1 MISTKQI
8 NDLSR
13 PANGWFHVEKSGDHD
28 VDYGEGPAVLRID
41 EQAIRDMVD
50 DFNARTFDGPGML
63 IDGDHLSH
71 DLSRDTRALGWLKR
85 LDTYRDPA
93 GTLELY
99 GFIEW
104 TPRGLKML
112 QDKEYTQSSTE
123 YGEGMTLT
131 DGIYRPSRL
140 TGFALT
146 NRPRIKGKRP
156 LVNRQTSPASV
167 DEAGG
172 DPKPQKPHEEGKT
185 TQNTNMDKDD
195 REYPSK
201 EMDKA
206 QRALF
211 DSLLDK
217 LDVEFDGTDD
227 MSRAILGRLDELLSL
242 EKREKDHVN
251 AEVDDAVSTY
261 ENALDEEEREEFTE
275 ERREELK
282 NSLRE
287 SPAALNAFIRAL
299 NRQAAPQ
306 KQEQPEQK
314 KLPQRTP
321 LNRRATLNP
330 PDPFRKKES
339 IEGFNNRVNELIKDG
354 MKRYDAYQKATEEG
368 FIVSAQR

>member
-1 MISTKQI
+1 MISTRQI

-13 PANGWFHVEKSGDHD
+13 PANGWFHIEKSGDHD

-71 DLSRDTRALGWLKR
+71 DLSRDTRALGWLKK
-85 LDTYRDPA
+85 LDTYRDPS

-112 QDKEYTQSSTE
+112 EDKEYTQSSTE
-123 YGEGMTLT
+123 YGDGMSFK
-131 DGIYRPSRL
+131 DGVYRPSRL

-156 LVNRQTSPASV
+156 LVNRQTSPDSNY
-167 DEAGG
+167 EAGG
-172 DPKPQKPHEEGKT
+172 DTKSPTEEGET
-185 TQNTNMDKDD
+185 TQNTNMDNDD
-195 REYPSK
+195 RYHPS
-201 EMDKA
+201 EELSRQRDILLDTILDKA
-206 QRALF
+206 
-211 DSLLDK
+211 DI
-217 LDVEFDGTDD
+217 EFDGTDQ
-227 MSRAILGRLDELLSL
+227 MLKEILERVDHLFDL

-287 SPAALNAFIRAL
+287 SPAALDAFVRAL
-299 NRQAAPQ
+299 NRQT
-306 KQEQPEQK
+306 QPSNKEETEK
-314 KLPQRTP
+314 KELPKRQP
-321 LNRRATLNP
+321 LNRRATLTP
-330 PDPFRKKES
+330 PNPFRKKES
-339 IEGFNNRVNELIKDG
+339 IDGFQNRVNELMKGG
-354 MKRYDAYQKATEEG
+354 MERYEAFQKATEEG
-368 FIVSAQR
+368 FIVASER

>member
-8 NDLSR
+8 NDLSQ

-28 VDYGEGPAVLRID
+28 VDYGEGPAVLRVD
-41 EQAIRDMVD
+41 EQAIQDMVD

-85 LDTYRDPA
+85 LDTYRDPS

-123 YGEGMTLT
+123 YGEGMTLS
-131 DGIYRPSRL
+131 DGVYRPSRL

-156 LVNRQTSPASV
+156 LVNRQTSPAS

-172 DPKPQKPHEEGKT
+172 DTKPQKPREEGET
-185 TQNTNMDKDD
+185 TKNTNMDNDD

-211 DSLLDK
+211 VSLLDK

-321 LNRRATLNP
+321 LNRRVTLNP

-339 IEGFNNRVNELIKDG
+339 IDAFNNRVNELIKDG
-354 MKRYDAYQKATEEG
+354 MKRYDACQKATEEG

>member
-1 MISTKQI
+1 MISSRQI

-71 DLSRDTRALGWLKR
+71 DLSRDTRALGWLKN
-85 LDTYRDPA
+85 LDTYRDPS

-112 QDKEYTQSSTE
+112 EDKEYTQSSTE
-123 YGEGMTLT
+123 YGDGMSFK
-131 DGIYRPSRL
+131 DGVYRPSRL

-156 LVNRQTSPASV
+156 LVNRETSPDSNY
-167 DEAGG
+167 ESGG
-172 DPKPQKPHEEGKT
+172 DTKSPEEGET
-185 TQNTNMDKDD
+185 TQNTNMDNDD

-287 SPAALNAFIRAL
+287 SPAALDAFVRAL
-299 NRQAAPQ
+299 NRQT
-306 KQEQPEQK
+306 QPRDKEETEK
-314 KLPQRTP
+314 KEPPKRQP
-321 LNRRATLNP
+321 LNRRVTLMP
-330 PDPFRKKES
+330 PNPFRKKES
-339 IEGFNNRVNELIKDG
+339 IDGFQNRVDELMKGG
-354 MKRYDAYQKATEEG
+354 MERYEAFQKATEEG
-368 FIVSAQR
+368 YIVTSER

>member
-1 MISTKQI
+1 MISSKQI
-8 NDLSR
+8 NNLDSA
-13 PANGWFHVEKSGDHD
+13 PGNGWFHIEKSGDHE
-28 VDYGEGPAVLRID
+28 VDYGEGPSILRID
-41 EQAIRDMVD
+41 EEAIEAMVAE
-50 DFNARTFDGPGML
+50 FNARTFDGPGML

-85 LDTYRDPA
+85 LDTYQDPS
-93 GTLELY
+93 GSVELY

-104 TPRGLKML
+104 TPRGRKML
-112 QDKEYTQSSTE
+112 EDKEYTQSSTE
-123 YGEGMTLT
+123 YNEGLKFKE
-131 DGIYRPSRL
+131 GIYKPSKL

-156 LVNRQTSPASV
+156 LVNRQTSPTSTGAG
-167 DEAGG
+167 DENKSPAGG
-172 DPKPQKPHEEGKT
+172 ET
-185 TQNTNMDKDD
+185 TQKKDMENEE
-195 REYPSK
+195 REYPST

-227 MSRAILGRLDELLSL
+227 MSRAILGRLDELLAL

-251 AEVDDAVSTY
+251 SEVEDAVSTY

-287 SPAALNAFIRAL
+287 SPAALSAFVRAL
-299 NRQAAPQ
+299 NRQAPPKPQ
-306 KQEQPEQK
+306 DTPEPK
-314 KLPQRTP
+314 ELPKRKP
-321 LNRRATLNP
+321 LNRRVTQNP
-330 PDPFRKKES
+330 PNPFMKKES
-339 IEGFNNRVNELIKDG
+339 IDGFTNRVNELMKNG

-368 FIVSAQR
+368 FIVVNER

>member
-41 EQAIRDMVD
+41 EQAVQDMVD

-85 LDTYRDPA
+85 LDTYRDPS

-131 DGIYRPSRL
+131 DGVYRPSRL

-172 DPKPQKPHEEGKT
+172 ELKSPEEGETNQK
-185 TQNTNMDKDD
+185 TNMDNDD

-287 SPAALNAFIRAL
+287 SPAALDAFVRAL
-299 NRQAAPQ
+299 NRQT
-306 KQEQPEQK
+306 QPRDKEETEK
-314 KLPQRTP
+314 KELPKRQP
-321 LNRRATLNP
+321 LNRRATLTP
-330 PDPFRKKES
+330 PNPFRKKES
-339 IEGFNNRVNELIKDG
+339 IDGFQNRVNELMKGG
-354 MKRYDAYQKATEEG
+354 MERYEAFQKATEEG
-368 FIVSAQR
+368 YIVTSER

>member
-28 VDYGEGPAVLRID
+28 VDYGEGPALLRID
-41 EQAIRDMVD
+41 EQAVQDMVD

-85 LDTYRDPA
+85 LDTYRDPS

-104 TPRGLKML
+104 TPRGLQML

-123 YGEGMTLT
+123 YGEGMTLS
-131 DGIYRPSRL
+131 DGVYRPSRL

-167 DEAGG
+167 EEAGG
-172 DPKPQKPHEEGKT
+172 EPKSPEEGET
-185 TQNTNMDKDD
+185 TQNTNMDNDD

-227 MSRAILGRLDELLSL
+227 MSRAILGRLDELLAL
-242 EKREKDHVN
+242 DKREKDHVN

-261 ENALDEEEREEFTE
+261 KNALDEEEREEFTE
-275 ERREELK
+275 ERQEELK

-299 NRQAAPQ
+299 NRQAPAP

-321 LNRRATLNP
+321 LNRRTTLNP

-339 IEGFNNRVNELIKDG
+339 IDGFNNRVNELIKDG
-354 MKRYDAYQKATEEG
+354 MKRYDAFQKATEEG

>member
-1 MISTKQI
+1 MISTRQI

-71 DLSRDTRALGWLKR
+71 DLSRDTRALGWLKK
-85 LDTYRDPA
+85 LDTYRDPS

-99 GFIEW
+99 GFVEW

-112 QDKEYTQSSTE
+112 EDKEYTQSSTE
-123 YGEGMTLT
+123 YGDGMSFK
-131 DGIYRPSRL
+131 DGVYRPSRL

-156 LVNRQTSPASV
+156 LVNRQTSPAS

-172 DPKPQKPHEEGKT
+172 DPKSPTEEGETNQK
-185 TQNTNMDKDD
+185 TNMDNDD

-275 ERREELK
+275 ERREKLK

-287 SPAALNAFIRAL
+287 SPAALDAFVRAL
-299 NRQAAPQ
+299 NRQT
-306 KQEQPEQK
+306 QPINKEETEK
-314 KLPQRTP
+314 KEPPKRQP
-321 LNRRATLNP
+321 LNRRVTLTP
-330 PDPFRKKES
+330 PNPFRKKES
-339 IEGFNNRVNELIKDG
+339 IDGFQNRVDELMKGG
-354 MKRYDAYQKATEEG
+354 MERYEAFQKATEEG
-368 FIVSAQR
+368 YIVTSER

>member
-85 LDTYRDPA
+85 LDTYRDPS

-131 DGIYRPSRL
+131 DGVYRPSRL

-146 NRPRIKGKRP
+146 NRPRLKGQRP
-156 LVNRQTSPASV
+156 LVNRQTSPAS

-172 DPKPQKPHEEGKT
+172 EPKSPEEGET
-185 TQNTNMDKDD
+185 TQNTNMDNDD

-211 DSLLDK
+211 DSLL
-217 LDVEFDGTDD
+217 D

-299 NRQAAPQ
+299 NRQTPP
-306 KQEQPEQK
+306 KKPDQEEK
-314 KLPQRTP
+314 KELPKRTP

-339 IEGFNNRVNELIKDG
+339 IDGFNNRVNELIKDG

-368 FIVSAQR
+368 FIVSANR

>member
-1 MISTKQI
+1 MISTRQI

-71 DLSRDTRALGWLKR
+71 DLSRDTRALGWLKK
-85 LDTYRDPA
+85 LDTYRDPS

-99 GFIEW
+99 GFVEW

-112 QDKEYTQSSTE
+112 EDKEYTQSSTE
-123 YGEGMTLT
+123 YHDGMSFK
-131 DGIYRPSRL
+131 DGVYRPSRL

-156 LVNRQTSPASV
+156 LVNRQTSPAS

-172 DPKPQKPHEEGKT
+172 DTKSPTEEGET
-185 TQNTNMDKDD
+185 NQNTNMDNDD
-195 REYPSK
+195 RYHPS
-201 EMDKA
+201 EELSRQRDILLDTILDKA
-206 QRALF
+206 
-211 DSLLDK
+211 DI
-217 LDVEFDGTDD
+217 EFDGTDK
-227 MSRAILGRLDELLSL
+227 MLKEILERVDHLFDL

-261 ENALDEEEREEFTE
+261 ENALYEEERKEFTE

-287 SPAALNAFIRAL
+287 SPAALDAFVRAL
-299 NRQAAPQ
+299 NRQT
-306 KQEQPEQK
+306 QPSNKEETEK
-314 KLPQRTP
+314 KEPPKRQP
-321 LNRRATLNP
+321 LNRRATLTP
-330 PDPFRKKES
+330 PNPFRKKES
-339 IEGFNNRVNELIKDG
+339 IDGFNNRVNELMKEG
-354 MKRYDAYQKATEEG
+354 MKRYDACQKATKEG
-368 FIVSAQR
+368 FIVVNER

>member
-13 PANGWFHVEKSGDHD
+13 PANGWYHIEKSGDHD

-85 LDTYRDPA
+85 LDTYRDPS

-112 QDKEYTQSSTE
+112 EDKEYTQSSTE
-123 YGEGMTLT
+123 YGEGMTFT
-131 DGIYRPSRL
+131 DGVYRPSRL

-156 LVNRQTSPASV
+156 LVNRQTSPAS

-172 DPKPQKPHEEGKT
+172 DTKPQKPREEGET
-185 TQNTNMDKDD
+185 TQNTNMDNDD

-299 NRQAAPQ
+299 NRQAGPQ

-330 PDPFRKKES
+330 PAPFRKKES
-339 IEGFNNRVNELIKDG
+339 IDGFNNRVNELIKDG

>member
-13 PANGWFHVEKSGDHD
+13 PANGWYHIEKSGDHD

-85 LDTYRDPA
+85 LDTYRDPS

-112 QDKEYTQSSTE
+112 EDKEYTQSSTE
-123 YGEGMTLT
+123 YGEGMTFT
-131 DGIYRPSRL
+131 DGVYRPSRL

-156 LVNRQTSPASV
+156 LVNRQTSPAS

-172 DPKPQKPHEEGKT
+172 VSIHALVRVRLLNVYGLIINSATGVLRQPPMGGTKIPG
-185 TQNTNMDKDD
+185 
-195 REYPSK
+195 REK
-201 EMDKA
+201 EMIVVKI
-206 QRALF
+206 RTP
-211 DSLLDK
+211 
-217 LDVEFDGTDD
+217 TD
-227 MSRAILGRLDELLSL
+227 
-242 EKREKDHVN
+242 
-251 AEVDDAVSTY
+251 Y
-261 ENALDEEEREEFTE
+261 EN
-275 ERREELK
+275 RRCPGNFL
-282 NSLRE
+282 
-287 SPAALNAFIRAL
+287 
-299 NRQAAPQ
+299 
-306 KQEQPEQK
+306 
-314 KLPQRTP
+314 
-321 LNRRATLNP
+321 
-330 PDPFRKKES
+330 
-339 IEGFNNRVNELIKDG
+339 
-354 MKRYDAYQKATEEG
+354 
-368 FIVSAQR
+368 

>member
-8 NDLSR
+8 NDLSK
-13 PANGWFHVEKSGDHD
+13 PSNGWFHVEKSGDHD

-41 EQAIRDMVD
+41 ERSIMDMVD

-85 LDTYRDPA
+85 LDTYRDPS
-93 GTLELY
+93 GSLELY

-104 TPRGLKML
+104 TPRGQQMLK
-112 QDKEYTQSSTE
+112 DKEYTQSSTE
-123 YGEGMTLT
+123 YGEGMTFK

-156 LVNRQTSPASV
+156 LVNRQTSPAST
-167 DEAGG
+167 EAGG
-172 DPKPQKPHEEGKT
+172 EQQSPEEGET
-185 TQNTNMDKDD
+185 TQETDMDNDD
-195 REYPSK
+195 KEYPSK

-242 EKREKDHVN
+242 EKREKDRVN
-251 AEVDDAVSTY
+251 TEVDDAVSTY
-261 ENALDEEEREEFTE
+261 ENALEEEEREEFTE
-275 ERREELK
+275 DRKEELK

-287 SPAALNAFIRAL
+287 SPAALDAFVRAL
-299 NRQAAPQ
+299 NRQAPP
-306 KQEQPEQK
+306 KTQEQTEK
-314 KLPQRTP
+314 KELPKRPP
-321 LNRRATLNP
+321 LNRRAILTP

-339 IEGFNNRVNELIKDG
+339 IDGFKNRVDELIKGG
-354 MKRYDAYQKATEEG
+354 MERYDACQKATEEG
-368 FIVSAQR
+368 FIVTSER

>member
-13 PANGWFHVEKSGDHD
+13 PANGWFHIEKSGDHD

-85 LDTYRDPA
+85 LDTYRDPS

-104 TPRGLKML
+104 TPRGLQML

-131 DGIYRPSRL
+131 DGVYRPSRL

-156 LVNRQTSPASV
+156 LVNRQTSPASE
-167 DEAGG
+167 EAGG
-172 DPKPQKPHEEGKT
+172 DPKSPEKGKT
-185 TQNTNMDKDD
+185 TQNTNMENDD

-206 QRALF
+206 QRALLV
-211 DSLLDK
+211 SLLDK

-287 SPAALNAFIRAL
+287 SPAALDAFVRAL
-299 NRQAAPQ
+299 NRQT
-306 KQEQPEQK
+306 QPKNKEETEK
-314 KLPQRTP
+314 KEPPKRQP
-321 LNRRATLNP
+321 LNRRVTLTP
-330 PDPFRKKES
+330 PNPFRKKES
-339 IEGFNNRVNELIKDG
+339 IDGFQNRVNELMKGG
-354 MKRYDAYQKATEEG
+354 MERYEAFQKATEEG
-368 FIVSAQR
+368 YIVTSER

>member
-85 LDTYRDPA
+85 LDTYRDPS

-131 DGIYRPSRL
+131 DGVYRPSRL

-156 LVNRQTSPASV
+156 LVNRQTSPAS

-172 DPKPQKPHEEGKT
+172 DPKSPEEGET
-185 TQNTNMDKDD
+185 TQNTNMDNDD
-195 REYPSK
+195 RKYPSK

-299 NRQAAPQ
+299 NRQAGPQ

-339 IEGFNNRVNELIKDG
+339 IDGFNNRVNELIKDG

>member
-1 MISTKQI
+1 
-8 NDLSR
+8 
-13 PANGWFHVEKSGDHD
+13 
-28 VDYGEGPAVLRID
+28 
-41 EQAIRDMVD
+41 
-50 DFNARTFDGPGML
+50 
-63 IDGDHLSH
+63 
-71 DLSRDTRALGWLKR
+71 
-85 LDTYRDPA
+85 
-93 GTLELY
+93 
-99 GFIEW
+99 
-104 TPRGLKML
+104 
-112 QDKEYTQSSTE
+112 
-123 YGEGMTLT
+123 
-131 DGIYRPSRL
+131 
-140 TGFALT
+140 
-146 NRPRIKGKRP
+146 
-156 LVNRQTSPASV
+156 
-167 DEAGG
+167 
-172 DPKPQKPHEEGKT
+172 
-185 TQNTNMDKDD
+185 MDNDD
-195 REYPSK
+195 RKYPSK

-299 NRQAAPQ
+299 NRQAGPQ

-339 IEGFNNRVNELIKDG
+339 IDGFNNRVNELIKDG

>member
-8 NDLSR
+8 NDLSN
-13 PANGWFHVEKSGDHD
+13 PANGWFHVEKSGDHE

-41 EQAIRDMVD
+41 EQAIKSMVD
-50 DFNARTFDGPGML
+50 EFNSRTFDGPGML

-85 LDTYRDPA
+85 LDTYRDPSGA
-93 GTLELY
+93 LELY

-104 TPRGLKML
+104 TPRGQQML
-112 QDKEYTQSSTE
+112 ADKEYTQSSTE
-123 YGEGMTLT
+123 YGEGMTFN
-131 DGIYRPSRL
+131 DGIYHPSRL
-140 TGFALT
+140 AGFALT

-156 LVNRQTSPASV
+156 LVNRQTSPAST
-167 DEAGG
+167 EAGG
-172 DPKPQKPHEEGKT
+172 DQQSPEQGENNPE
-185 TQNTNMDKDD
+185 TNMENDD

-211 DSLLDK
+211 DSMLDK

-227 MSRAILGRLDELLSL
+227 MSRDILGRLDELLSL

-261 ENALDEEEREEFTE
+261 ENELDEEERKEFTE

-287 SPAALNAFIRAL
+287 SPAALGAFVKAL
-299 NRQAAPQ
+299 NRSAKSKPPHDVVDESRRNPAG
-306 KQEQPEQK
+306 
-314 KLPQRTP
+314 RTS
-321 LNRRATLNP
+321 LNRRATQAP
-330 PDPFRKKES
+330 PNPFRKKES
-339 IEGFNNRVNELIKDG
+339 IDGFQNRVDELMKGG
-354 MKRYDAYQKATEEG
+354 MKRYDAFQKATEEG
-368 FIVSAQR
+368 YIVTSER

>member
-13 PANGWFHVEKSGDHD
+13 PANGWFHIEKSGDHD

-85 LDTYRDPA
+85 LDTYRDPS

-131 DGIYRPSRL
+131 DGVYRPSRL

-156 LVNRQTSPASV
+156 LVNRQTSPAS

-172 DPKPQKPHEEGKT
+172 EPKSPEEGET
-185 TQNTNMDKDD
+185 TQNTNMENDD
-195 REYPSK
+195 TEYPSK

-299 NRQAAPQ
+299 NRQAGPQ

-321 LNRRATLNP
+321 LNRRATLNT

-339 IEGFNNRVNELIKDG
+339 IDGFNNRVNELIKDG

>member
-85 LDTYRDPA
+85 LDTYRDPS

-131 DGIYRPSRL
+131 DGVYRPSRL

-156 LVNRQTSPASV
+156 LVNRQTSPAS

-172 DPKPQKPHEEGKT
+172 DPKSPEEGET
-185 TQNTNMDKDD
+185 TQKTNMENDD

-211 DSLLDK
+211 
-217 LDVEFDGTDD
+217 D

-299 NRQAAPQ
+299 NRQTPP
-306 KQEQPEQK
+306 KKPDQEEK
-314 KLPQRTP
+314 KELPKRTP

-339 IEGFNNRVNELIKDG
+339 IDGFNNRVNELIKDG

-368 FIVSAQR
+368 FIVSANR

>member
-85 LDTYRDPA
+85 LDTYRDPS

-131 DGIYRPSRL
+131 DGVYRPSRL
-140 TGFALT
+140 TGFAAHQGKAASGQPT
-146 NRPRIKGKRP
+146 DFPRLRRGRG
-156 LVNRQTSPASV
+156 R
-167 DEAGG
+167 
-172 DPKPQKPHEEGKT
+172 PQKPRRGGNNPENQYGK
-185 TQNTNMDKDD
+185 
-195 REYPSK
+195 
-201 EMDKA
+201 
-206 QRALF
+206 
-211 DSLLDK
+211 
-217 LDVEFDGTDD
+217 
-227 MSRAILGRLDELLSL
+227 
-242 EKREKDHVN
+242 
-251 AEVDDAVSTY
+251 
-261 ENALDEEEREEFTE
+261 
-275 ERREELK
+275 RR
-282 NSLRE
+282 
-287 SPAALNAFIRAL
+287 
-299 NRQAAPQ
+299 
-306 KQEQPEQK
+306 
-314 KLPQRTP
+314 
-321 LNRRATLNP
+321 
-330 PDPFRKKES
+330 
-339 IEGFNNRVNELIKDG
+339 
-354 MKRYDAYQKATEEG
+354 
-368 FIVSAQR
+368 

>member
-1 MISTKQI
+1 MIATKQI

-28 VDYGEGPAVLRID
+28 VDYGEGPAVLRVD
-41 EQAIRDMVD
+41 EQAIQDMVD

-85 LDTYRDPA
+85 LDTYRDPS

-123 YGEGMTLT
+123 YGDGMSFK
-131 DGIYRPSRL
+131 DGVYRPSRL

-167 DEAGG
+167 EEAGG
-172 DPKPQKPHEEGKT
+172 EPKSPEEGET
-185 TQNTNMDKDD
+185 TQKTNMENDD

-287 SPAALNAFIRAL
+287 SPAALDAFVRAL
-299 NRQAAPQ
+299 NRQT
-306 KQEQPEQK
+306 QPNNKEKTEK
-314 KLPQRTP
+314 KEPPKRQP
-321 LNRRATLNP
+321 LNRRVTLMP
-330 PDPFRKKES
+330 PNPFRKKES
-339 IEGFNNRVNELIKDG
+339 IEGFQNRVDELMKGG
-354 MKRYDAYQKATEEG
+354 MERYEAFQKATEEG
-368 FIVSAQR
+368 YIVTSER

>member
-1 MISTKQI
+1 ME
-8 NDLSR
+8 ND
-13 PANGWFHVEKSGDHD
+13 
-28 VDYGEGPAVLRID
+28 
-41 EQAIRDMVD
+41 
-50 DFNARTFDGPGML
+50 
-63 IDGDHLSH
+63 
-71 DLSRDTRALGWLKR
+71 DT
-85 LDTYRDPA
+85 
-93 GTLELY
+93 
-99 GFIEW
+99 
-104 TPRGLKML
+104 
-112 QDKEYTQSSTE
+112 
-123 YGEGMTLT
+123 
-131 DGIYRPSRL
+131 
-140 TGFALT
+140 
-146 NRPRIKGKRP
+146 
-156 LVNRQTSPASV
+156 
-167 DEAGG
+167 
-172 DPKPQKPHEEGKT
+172 
-185 TQNTNMDKDD
+185 
-195 REYPSK
+195 EYPSK

-299 NRQAAPQ
+299 NRQTPP
-306 KQEQPEQK
+306 KKPDQEGK
-314 KLPQRTP
+314 KELPKRTP

-339 IEGFNNRVNELIKDG
+339 IDGFNNRVNELIKDG

-368 FIVSAQR
+368 FIVSANR

>member
-1 MISTKQI
+1 
-8 NDLSR
+8 
-13 PANGWFHVEKSGDHD
+13 
-28 VDYGEGPAVLRID
+28 
-41 EQAIRDMVD
+41 
-50 DFNARTFDGPGML
+50 
-63 IDGDHLSH
+63 
-71 DLSRDTRALGWLKR
+71 
-85 LDTYRDPA
+85 
-93 GTLELY
+93 
-99 GFIEW
+99 
-104 TPRGLKML
+104 ML

-123 YGEGMTLT
+123 YGEGMTLS
-131 DGIYRPSRL
+131 DGVYRPSRL

-156 LVNRQTSPASV
+156 LVNRQTSPAS

-172 DPKPQKPHEEGKT
+172 EHKSPEEGET
-185 TQNTNMDKDD
+185 TQNTNMDNDD
-195 REYPSK
+195 RKYPSK

-299 NRQAAPQ
+299 NRQAGPQ

-339 IEGFNNRVNELIKDG
+339 IDGINNRVNELIKDG

>member
-1 MISTKQI
+1 MISTRQI

-13 PANGWFHVEKSGDHD
+13 PANGWFHIEKSGDHD

-85 LDTYRDPA
+85 LDTYRDPS

-104 TPRGLKML
+104 TPRGLQML

-131 DGIYRPSRL
+131 DGVYRPSRL

-156 LVNRQTSPASV
+156 LVNRQTSPASE
-167 DEAGG
+167 EAGG
-172 DPKPQKPHEEGKT
+172 EPKSPEEGET
-185 TQNTNMDKDD
+185 TQNTNMENDD
-195 REYPSK
+195 RVYPSK

-287 SPAALNAFIRAL
+287 SPAALDAFVRAL
-299 NRQAAPQ
+299 NRQT
-306 KQEQPEQK
+306 QPRDKEETEK
-314 KLPQRTP
+314 KEPPKRQP
-321 LNRRATLNP
+321 LNRRATLTP
-330 PDPFRKKES
+330 PNPFRKKES
-339 IEGFNNRVNELIKDG
+339 IDGFQNRVNELMKGG
-354 MKRYDAYQKATEEG
+354 MKRYEAFQKATEEG
-368 FIVSAQR
+368 YIVTSER

>member
-1 MISTKQI
+1 MISTRQI

-71 DLSRDTRALGWLKR
+71 DLSRDTRALGWLKK
-85 LDTYRDPA
+85 LDTYRDPS

-99 GFIEW
+99 GFVEW

-112 QDKEYTQSSTE
+112 EDKEYTQSSTE
-123 YGEGMTLT
+123 YGDGMSFK
-131 DGIYRPSRL
+131 DGVYRPSRL

-156 LVNRQTSPASV
+156 LVNRQTSPAS

-172 DPKPQKPHEEGKT
+172 DTKSPTEEGETNQK
-185 TQNTNMDKDD
+185 TNMDNDD

-287 SPAALNAFIRAL
+287 SPAALDAFVRAL
-299 NRQAAPQ
+299 NRQTQ
-306 KQEQPEQK
+306 SSNKEETEK
-314 KLPQRTP
+314 KEPPKRQP
-321 LNRRATLNP
+321 LNRRVTLTP
-330 PDPFRKKES
+330 PNPFRKKES
-339 IEGFNNRVNELIKDG
+339 IDGFQNRVDELMKGG
-354 MKRYDAYQKATEEG
+354 MERYESFQKATEEG
-368 FIVSAQR
+368 YIVTSER